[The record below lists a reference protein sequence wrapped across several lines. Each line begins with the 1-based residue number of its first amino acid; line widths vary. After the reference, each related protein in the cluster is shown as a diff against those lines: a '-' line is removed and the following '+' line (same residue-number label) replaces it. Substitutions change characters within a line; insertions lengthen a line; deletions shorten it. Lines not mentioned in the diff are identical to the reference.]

1 MKLKLEQQQRERRRA
16 MEERGE
22 VHSPRWF
29 QRERLATGATADS
42 EENWE
47 FTGKYWEI
55 RENPE
60 GFKMLDLDRLW

>member
-16 MEERGE
+16 MEERDE
-22 VHSPRWF
+22 HHSPKWF
-29 QRERLATGATADS
+29 KRDRDGGNTDND
-42 EENWE
+42 ENWQ
-47 FTGKYWEI
+47 FNDKYWEI